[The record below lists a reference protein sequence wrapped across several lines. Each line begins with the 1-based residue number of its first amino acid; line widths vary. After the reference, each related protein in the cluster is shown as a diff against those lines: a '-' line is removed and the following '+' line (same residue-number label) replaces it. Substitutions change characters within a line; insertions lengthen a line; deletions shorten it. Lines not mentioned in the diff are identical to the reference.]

1 MIKLEQ
7 RINIIFNLKVTFG
20 YTKGDL
26 KKRIKNIKI
35 SLFIFTLFPLFGL
48 CITLIAIFSNF
59 NLIESDLWSR
69 SAQSILMSIVF
80 SLSLPYLYYQYIL
93 FRHIDKIKNIKNK
106 NPHSLDILNKSLE
119 TNINK
124 INNRLKDLW
133 QVFTL
138 ALIVIAMTVWQTLGD
153 NANPY
158 WNNTAYLV
166 LLFFLFYFIKTYST
180 YKKLKRNIDKTE
192 KLVLD

>member
-1 MIKLEQ
+1 MTKLEQ

-20 YTKGDL
+20 TTKGDL
-26 KKRIKNIKI
+26 KKRIRDIKI
-35 SLFIFTLFPLFGL
+35 TFFILTLFPLFGL
-48 CITLIAIFSNF
+48 FITLMGIFTNL
-59 NLIESDLWSR
+59 NLIESDLWSK
-69 SAQSILMSIVF
+69 SAQTILVSIVF

-106 NPHSLDILNKSLE
+106 SLHGIDILNKSLE
-119 TNINK
+119 IHINK
-124 INNRLKDLW
+124 INNRLEDLW

-138 ALIVIAMTVWQTLGD
+138 ALMVIVMSVWQTLGD

-166 LLFFLFYFIKTYST
+166 LLFFLIYFIKIYST
-180 YKKLKRNIDKTE
+180 YKKLKRNIYKTE
-192 KLVLD
+192 ILVLG